1 MSTETPDTIWIIT
14 ETSEVPVTEEPTGV
28 KDGTQD
34 TGGSFHQTQPPTSKT
49 PVSSRRG
56 VPVSAQKL
64 KQEMAKFVQVVGD
77 VFSQVEQIHT
87 GMELDEIDLSVEINS
102 EGKVSLFGVGGK
114 AGGKGAMTLKF
125 KRRDSL

>member
-14 ETSEVPVTEEPTGV
+14 ETSEIPVIEEPTGA
-28 KDGTQD
+28 KAGTGD
-34 TGGSFHQTQPPTSKT
+34 TGGSLDQTQQPSSQT
-49 PVSSRRG
+49 PVSRRRG

-64 KQEMAKFVQVVGD
+64 KQEMAKFVQVVGE
-77 VFSQVEQIHT
+77 VFSQAEQLRT
-87 GMELDEIDLSVEINS
+87 GMQLDEIDLSVEINS

>member
-14 ETSEVPVTEEPTGV
+14 EASEISVVEEPTGA
-28 KDGTQD
+28 KDGIGD
-34 TGGSFHQTQPPTSKT
+34 TGGLLHQTQQPTSKT
-49 PVSSRRG
+49 PVSPRRG

-64 KQEMAKFVQVVGD
+64 KQEMAKFVQSIGD
-77 VFSQVEQIHT
+77 VLSQVEQIDT
-87 GMELDEIDLSVEINS
+87 GMQLDEIDLSVEINS

>member
-14 ETSEVPVTEEPTGV
+14 ETSEIPVTEEPTGA
-28 KDGTQD
+28 KDGTGD
-34 TGGSFHQTQPPTSKT
+34 AGGSLDQTQQPTSQT
-49 PVSSRRG
+49 PVSRRRG

-64 KQEMAKFVQVVGD
+64 KQEMAKFVQVVGE
-77 VFSQVEQIHT
+77 VFSQAEQLRT
-87 GMELDEIDLSVEINS
+87 GMQLDEIDLSVEINS